1 MLRAHAGVQVIGLI
15 SCTGTNFM
23 LRAEAWQEVD
33 GFPEHTITEDFA
45 MGIELTLRRW
55 CCVYVPAPYAFG
67 EAPETTR
74 KVPAQGSISAHGL
87 LMRNLET
94 TLRGTGSDAQD
105 AMACRD
111 LETAFQEIQG

>member
-1 MLRAHAGVQVIGLI
+1 MLQVLGLI

-33 GFPEHTITEDFA
+33 GLPEHTVTEDFA

-55 CCVYVPAPYAFG
+55 RCIFVPAILAIG

-74 KVPAQGSISAHGL
+74 KVERKL
-87 LMRNLET
+87 LLYSLLPTFAVSDCMRF
-94 TLRGTGSDAQD
+94 
-105 AMACRD
+105 CR
-111 LETAFQEIQG
+111 TARLSHELCRICPTA